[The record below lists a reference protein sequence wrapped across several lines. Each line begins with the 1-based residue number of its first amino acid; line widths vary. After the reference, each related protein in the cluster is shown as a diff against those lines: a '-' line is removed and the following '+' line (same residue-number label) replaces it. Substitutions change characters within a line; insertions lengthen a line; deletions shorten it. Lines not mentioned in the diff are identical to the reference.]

1 MNLTAFNKN
10 DNWQKQKDIAI
21 YAISRLKNLNPLEVT
36 AHDYESALALSKLI
50 QRFDQNRD
58 VKEIHVFSYFVR
70 LYRNESGAFRFTP
83 VVIDHFEGKAKEI
96 NLGYAPVK

>member
-1 MNLTAFNKN
+1 MNLTAFNRA

-21 YAISRLKNLNPLEVT
+21 YAISRLKALNPLEIT
-36 AHDYESALALSKLI
+36 AVDYESALQLSKFI

-70 LYRNESGAFRFTP
+70 LYRNEAGAFRFAP
-83 VVIDHFEGKAKEI
+83 VVIDHFGEKIKEAKE
-96 NLGYAPVK
+96 G